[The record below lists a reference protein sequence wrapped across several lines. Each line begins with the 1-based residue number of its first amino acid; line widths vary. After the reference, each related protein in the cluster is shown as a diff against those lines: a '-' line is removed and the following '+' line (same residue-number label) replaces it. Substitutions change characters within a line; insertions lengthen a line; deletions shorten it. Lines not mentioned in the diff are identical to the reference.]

1 MLFWLE
7 VKAEG
12 VNSLVRCWVALAMSF
27 SVVQGALGDAVEFDL
42 TEYMMCLKNPACQ
55 NNK

>member
-12 VNSLVRCWVALAMSF
+12 VNSLVQCLVALTMIV
-27 SVVQGALGDAVEFDL
+27 SVVLGALGDAVEFDL
-42 TEYMMCLKNPACQ
+42 TEYMMCLKDLAC
-55 NNK
+55 